1 MVKGDPLLVYRG
13 CNPSQQPCLEN
24 NSQGIRGEFYGI
36 RHIQDN
42 CKVREMRYYCPKCNQ
57 YWTNSE
63 ETYTIVEPVRLCADH
78 LKEIEHKRWIS
89 VSKCMTEDI
98 NDE

>member
-1 MVKGDPLLVYRG
+1 
-13 CNPSQQPCLEN
+13 
-24 NSQGIRGEFYGI
+24 
-36 RHIQDN
+36 
-42 CKVREMRYYCPKCNQ
+42 MRYYCPKCNQ

-63 ETYTIVEPVRLCADH
+63 EIYTIVEPVRLCADH
-78 LKEIEHKRWIS
+78 LKEIEHKRWIC